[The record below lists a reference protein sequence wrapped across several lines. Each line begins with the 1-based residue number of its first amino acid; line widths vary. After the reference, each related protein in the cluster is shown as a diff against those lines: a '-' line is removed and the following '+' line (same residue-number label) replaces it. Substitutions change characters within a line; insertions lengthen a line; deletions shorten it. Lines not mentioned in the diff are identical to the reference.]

1 MNVKQLISKLKKMPQ
16 TAQVGFRDHDAS
28 SHEISSWVMTV
39 SILDKNDEPLP
50 EYADKWEQTIYN
62 DLPEIVVVLSG

>member
-28 SHEISSWVMTV
+28 PHEISSWVMSV
-39 SILDKNDEPLP
+39 GILDKNDEPLP
-50 EYADKWEQTIYN
+50 KYADQSDQKIYD
-62 DLPEIVVVLSG
+62 DLPEITVVLGT